1 MKRASTF
8 KICNLRGDKSLEQ
21 FLLLGNI
28 QWIATTL
35 FRVKRQ
41 TEKDKAYDDFFF
53 IIILCICTYIFAGRF
68 FFRRFRIIVV
78 LFVEEHS
85 CSVLAKEFDF

>member
-53 IIILCICTYIFAGRF
+53 YYYSLYLYLYICWEIFLPSF
-68 FFRRFRIIVV
+68 PN
-78 LFVEEHS
+78 HS
-85 CSVLAKEFDF
+85 CAFC